1 MLSAPGTQR
10 QQLAQSLYKIFK
22 FLCGKKIPYMV
33 LPEKNSN
40 LGQKYLP
47 NGFQKKT
54 KSRIKNLIHRTKEKI
69 QRNMNEDM
77 NRYVKED
84 RYRWLINIWKG
95 ISINL

>member
-1 MLSAPGTQR
+1 
-10 QQLAQSLYKIFK
+10 
-22 FLCGKKIPYMV
+22 MV